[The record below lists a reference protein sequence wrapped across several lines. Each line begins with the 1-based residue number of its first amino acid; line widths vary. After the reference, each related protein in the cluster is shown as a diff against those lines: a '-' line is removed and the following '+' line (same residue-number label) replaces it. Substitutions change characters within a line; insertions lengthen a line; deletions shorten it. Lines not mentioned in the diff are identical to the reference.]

1 MNEGPLP
8 RGEEREEPF
17 SVITHTRPGVIPW
30 RLVVRQPDE
39 DRFAI
44 RRFRNELPQWLARRQ
59 PNGTAPVYVDMNSGL
74 PLQ

>member
-1 MNEGPLP
+1 MEDPLP
-8 RGEEREEPF
+8 RGEQREEPF

-39 DRFAI
+39 TRFSI
-44 RRFRNELPQWLARRQ
+44 KRLVQELPDWLSRRQ
-59 PNGTAPVYVDMNSGL
+59 PNGPAAIFIDMNTGL